1 MVKPWTMPT
10 DRNNPCLLLIW
21 QYKTG
26 ANCWVK
32 RPPPPPPLCVCVE
45 GGGGGAAS
53 DNTTAKQ
60 DLTTTPTHRHNPCL
74 MTKPCKNANITKT
87 LQQNRSNKTIT
98 VQWNSVIARAD
109 GPGTF
114 SRYCRVLVIPKW
126 RIYQGK
132 QREIILARTPTAPC
146 ALEPDEDERRERGRG
161 DYTPHKDAPF
171 VVFRCFTRCAL
182 PGTWRRG
189 GASGENFCGQEG

>member
-1 MVKPWTMPT
+1 MVFDKSGCSSEP
-10 DRNNPCLLLIW
+10 
-21 QYKTG
+21 
-26 ANCWVK
+26 VK
-32 RPPPPPPLCVCVE
+32 VMWCDV
-45 GGGGGAAS
+45 
-53 DNTTAKQ
+53 TAYW
-60 DLTTTPTHRHNPCL
+60 
-74 MTKPCKNANITKT
+74 MTKHWMMMVWTCMFYTVRTYCSLFDPPTRCRTVEYCFFH
-87 LQQNRSNKTIT
+87 

-146 ALEPDEDERRERGRG
+146 ALEPDEYERRERGRG

-171 VVFRCFTRCAL
+171 VVLLCYQPPRDVPYWELDDEVGVGRVARTFVTRNDRKSL
-182 PGTWRRG
+182 VIT
-189 GASGENFCGQEG
+189 EMIIH